1 MGQASSDCRLAGRA
15 RREEYPDDV
24 LFLNING
31 EQTETDLGHGYG
43 DPTAGWP
50 DYYGY
55 DYEQLE

>member
-1 MGQASSDCRLAGRA
+1 MTYSFCT
-15 RREEYPDDV
+15 V
-24 LFLNING
+24 NG

>member
-15 RREEYPDDV
+15 RREEYSTQMTYSFYAV
-24 LFLNING
+24 NG

-50 DYYGY
+50 DY
-55 DYEQLE
+55 DYE